1 MYYLIKKII
10 FIFFLLFP
18 INLIAKEITNIDVL
32 NNFEDPIFNNLWF
45 GLYDNQNIKYGWFH
59 VNEYKE
65 NDSWVYFQEY
75 ETKYLETI
83 EDNGELLE
91 NEIDTSIIYKEYY
104 ELLPPFA
111 LKRIEYK
118 LYVNEDEEIFTATI
132 KNKKVYVNVIND
144 GKKNSFI
151 KENFKISYPEIFTAE
166 LLLKKYDNW
175 NQNEEINY
183 KSFDESNFEIS
194 NEVDIID
201 NIYSE
206 YIKGVYVDVIN
217 LKTKTSETRAG
228 FTAQYLNNGIPL
240 KYTDTYSVSKLESEE
255 EAKKIS
261 YGGVTFED
269 EVVTIDKYLIDNEW
283 IKRLVFEIVGDYKE
297 GFDTVDRQKIY
308 TENGKTYLELDYN
321 IYSTKE
327 ISESEK
333 KKYLQPTSL
342 YPSNDPYFINLAKDI
357 IGNTE
362 DSTEKVKLLLDYVDK
377 FIDDNYVSN
386 PLSVYDIIE
395 QKSGDCSEHALLFN
409 TLARAAGIPSREIT
423 GLLNYEG
430 NKFGLHAWNEVFM
443 DDGFWYQADAS
454 HNYFRPPLT
463 HIKFEHLKDVPSTY
477 SFKLIEIEYFDEYY
491 E

>member
-1 MYYLIKKII
+1 MKNIFII
-10 FIFFLLFP
+10 LFIFFLFP
-18 INLIAKEITNIDVL
+18 FNLIAKEITNSDVL
-32 NNFEDPIFNNLWF
+32 NNFEDPVFNNLWF

-91 NEIDTSIIYKEYY
+91 NKIDTSMIYMEYY
-104 ELLPPFA
+104 DLKPPFA
-111 LKRIEYK
+111 LKKIEYK
-118 LYVNEDEEIFTATI
+118 LYVNEDEETFLATI

-144 GKKNSFI
+144 GNKNSFT
-151 KENFKISYPEIFTAE
+151 KENFKITYPDIFKAE

-175 NQNEEINY
+175 IKNEEISY
-183 KSFDESNFEIS
+183 KSFSESNFEIS
-194 NEVDIID
+194 TEVDIIE

-206 YIKGVYVDVIN
+206 YIKGVYVDVLN

-228 FTAQYLNNGIPL
+228 FTSLYLKNGIPI
-240 KYTDTYSVSKLESEE
+240 KYIDTYSVSKLESEE
-255 EAKKIS
+255 EAKNIS

-269 EVVTIDKYLIDNEW
+269 EIITIDKYLTDKEW
-283 IKRLVFEIVGDYKE
+283 IKRLVFEIVGDYDG

-308 TENGKTYLELDYN
+308 TKNGKTYLELDYN
-321 IYSTKE
+321 IYSTDK
-327 ISESEK
+327 ISENEK
-333 KKYLQPTSL
+333 KKNLQPTSL

-357 IGNTE
+357 IGDTE
-362 DSTEKVKLLLDYVDK
+362 DSTEKVMLLLDYVDK
-377 FIDDNYVSN
+377 FIDDNYISN
-386 PLSVYDIIE
+386 PLSVYDIME

-423 GLLNYEG
+423 GLINYEG
-430 NKFGLHAWNEVFM
+430 YKFGLHAWNEVFM
-443 DDGFWYQADAS
+443 DDGYWYQADAS